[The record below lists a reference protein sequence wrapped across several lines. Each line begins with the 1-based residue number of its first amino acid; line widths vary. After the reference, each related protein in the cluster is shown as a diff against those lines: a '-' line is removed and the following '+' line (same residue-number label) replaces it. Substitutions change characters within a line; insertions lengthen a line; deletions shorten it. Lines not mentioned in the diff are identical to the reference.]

1 MPGNDGTG
9 PLGGGPRTG
18 GGFGNCTGQGQLGQ
32 DGSGGK
38 GRSAGRQGRG
48 VNCRGS
54 RYGTRGWGQN
64 PGVLPA
70 QAPEGSL
77 FAELRSE
84 LDQVKQRLAE
94 VLGRLKGQ
102 KD

>member
-1 MPGNDGTG
+1 VNGGN
-9 PLGGGPRTG
+9 RR
-18 GGFGNCTGQGQLGQ
+18 
-32 DGSGGK
+32 SGIL
-38 GRSAGRQGRG
+38 
-48 VNCRGS
+48 
-54 RYGTRGWGQN
+54 GWGQN
-64 PGVLPA
+64 PGVQPV

-77 FAELRSE
+77 VAELRRE

>member
-1 MPGNDGTG
+1 
-9 PLGGGPRTG
+9 
-18 GGFGNCTGQGQLGQ
+18 
-32 DGSGGK
+32 
-38 GRSAGRQGRG
+38 
-48 VNCRGS
+48 
-54 RYGTRGWGQN
+54 
-64 PGVLPA
+64 VLPA